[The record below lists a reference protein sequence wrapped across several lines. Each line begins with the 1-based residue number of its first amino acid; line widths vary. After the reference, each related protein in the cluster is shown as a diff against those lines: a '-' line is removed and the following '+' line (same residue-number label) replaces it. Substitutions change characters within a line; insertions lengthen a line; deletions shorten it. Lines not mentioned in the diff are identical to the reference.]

1 VVVPDDSS
9 SDPRSMGAA
18 GADKAPAPDADE
30 GAAPGADPALGGGGE
45 PAGALPVVLDGAAP
59 PGAVPVGA
67 GVPGAAPESVSEGG
81 AVPVP
86 LPGDWA
92 SAGAERANRTSNID
106 VDEEQR
112 MREL

>member
-1 VVVPDDSS
+1 MGAPDDGSS
-9 SDPRSMGAA
+9 APRSIGAA
-18 GADKAPAPDADE
+18 GADKPP
-30 GAAPGADPALGGGGE
+30 APGADPMLGGDGE
-45 PAGALPVVLDGAAP
+45 PAGALPVASLGPAPTGAS
-59 PGAVPVGA
+59 PVGV
-67 GVPGAAPESVSEGG
+67 GVPGFAPGAVSEGG

-86 LPGDWA
+86 LPEDWA